1 MRYIIITALMLL
13 TIATQAQTKA
23 RILENLKNDDS
34 TFNLRYE
41 LYITIPA
48 KFIAI
53 PDKESTFQSLKQE
66 IPEIER
72 IDGNMVVF
80 RCNDKFY
87 NYQNEASIKAFIQT
101 KWLALL
107 SKLNTIQI
115 NASDW
120 ILGQTFDGSTWKND
134 E

>member
-1 MRYIIITALMLL
+1 MLL

-23 RILENLKNDDS
+23 RILENIKEDDS

-53 PDKESTFQSLKQE
+53 PDKESTFQSLKKD

-87 NYQNEASIKAFIQT
+87 NYQNEASIKLFIQT
-101 KWLALL
+101 KWLSFLT
-107 SKLNTIQI
+107 KLNTIQI